1 MSNKIYIFQD
11 SLEEQNQREAKKCS
25 AMFLSKVSAL
35 KELID
40 FTINGCKGFNPQISE
55 KTIDDGFD
63 CITEYYKTILH
74 ATNYSEDERERAI
87 HNLELNRKIQKNI
100 FKSFLKVK

>member
-1 MSNKIYIFQD
+1 MPNKIYIFQD
-11 SLEEQNQREAKKCS
+11 SLEEQNQREAKKYS
-25 AMFLSKVSAL
+25 AMFLSKVPAL

-40 FTINGCKGFNPQISE
+40 FTINGCNGFNPQISE

-63 CITEYYKTILH
+63 CITKYYKAILH
-74 ATNYSEDERERAI
+74 TANYSEYERERAI
-87 HNLELNRKIQKNI
+87 HSMELNRKIQKNI